1 MEWSERHT
9 LIMEQAATL
18 FATKGIAGTKVRDI
32 ADGVGIL
39 SGSLYHY
46 FPSKDAIAELIVTQY
61 LDALVDEYK
70 AILESSSD
78 PRGRLD
84 DLVKAS
90 FRVSQ
95 AHPHASEIYQNNGT
109 YLRKLKSHRKIRDAA
124 RTTKDAWMAV
134 IESGIASGEFR
145 SDLPAEVL
153 YGLIRDAVWLSLRW
167 FSPTAEFGM
176 DQLADSVVSVFLEG
190 IEARS

>member
-9 LIMEQAATL
+9 LIMEQAAAL

-70 AILESSSD
+70 AILASSNG
-78 PRGRLD
+78 PRERLD

-109 YLRKLKSHRKIRDAA
+109 YLRKLQVAPQDPRCRAHHQGRVDDGDRIRHRVGRVPRGPAG
-124 RTTKDAWMAV
+124 RGAV
-134 IESGIASGEFR
+134 RPHPRCRLVVVA
-145 SDLPAEVL
+145 LVL
-153 YGLIRDAVWLSLRW
+153 AH
-167 FSPTAEFGM
+167 AEFGM
-176 DQLADSVVSVFLEG
+176 DHLADSVVSVFLEG
-190 IEARS
+190 IEARH